1 MWRVFTLLF
10 FVLEYFVTISFT
22 TMSCILLIFSRFLAE
37 LFTTAMLFK
46 WKGERTKSH
55 EK

>member
-1 MWRVFTLLF
+1 MKNLYALNNIVII
-10 FVLEYFVTISFT
+10 VAII
-22 TMSCILLIFSRFLAE
+22 ILYIKKLYTFFLAE